1 MKRFDPQI
9 ALIFRGRGDELKT
22 IVILEHQNKMMGQF
36 ARREKLL
43 RKRGQIW
50 FEVRYHPQLP
60 KPGTVI
66 QLENCQWI
74 GSIDCLWDTK
84 SQRRKELS
92 KSSFIES
99 YLNGKSFQD
108 NSANGF
114 PDVVGRGLKVEE
126 EIPSQSTKS
135 FDESL
140 RPTEKSILL
149 LANEED
155 PFSLESLAR
164 LTAQIGQF
172 LRVKTHFRFLF

>member
-1 MKRFDPQI
+1 M
-9 ALIFRGRGDELKT
+9 
-22 IVILEHQNKMMGQF
+22 
-36 ARREKLL
+36 
-43 RKRGQIW
+43 
-50 FEVRYHPQLP
+50 
-60 KPGTVI
+60 
-66 QLENCQWI
+66 
-74 GSIDCLWDTK
+74 
-84 SQRRKELS
+84 LS
-92 KSSFIES
+92 KLSFIES
-99 YLNGKSFQD
+99 YLNGKSLQD

-126 EIPSQSTKS
+126 EIPSQSAKS